1 MKLQMENKMET
12 ETLLQNQLDEAHTY
26 LINALHSLKEA
37 QIINERMSVRIKSYE
52 AADVERRNAK

>member
-1 MKLQMENKMET
+1 MET